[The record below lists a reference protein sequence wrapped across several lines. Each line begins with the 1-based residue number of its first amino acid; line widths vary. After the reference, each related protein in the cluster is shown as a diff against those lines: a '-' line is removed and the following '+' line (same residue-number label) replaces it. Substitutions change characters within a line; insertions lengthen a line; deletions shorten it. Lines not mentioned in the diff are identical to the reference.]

1 MLWMTAWLSALIAVL
16 AIGISAHTDNTNPK
30 GVDVKATNGFIITIS
45 GPDDPD
51 EADVQEVEDTLAG
64 RVLGDAEDLI
74 NDQLPE
80 GWQAK
85 ISEATLV
92 R

>member
-1 MLWMTAWLSALIAVL
+1 MIWLAALLSALIACMAVGVD
-16 AIGISAHTDNTNPK
+16 ARIDHNPK
-30 GVDVKATNGFIITIS
+30 GVDVKATNGFIVTII
-45 GPDDPD
+45 GPDEPNEE
-51 EADVQEVEDTLAG
+51 EAKEVEDILAG